1 MKTVI
6 LISAIAE
13 WDAVRPM
20 FPDAEIEY
28 FPYGECFNASAG
40 NHRPGWFHSGWRK
53 IASAGA
59 MQYVIDRYSPDL
71 IVNLGTCGGFEG
83 AVEQGEVILVE
94 KT

>member
-6 LISAIAE
+6 LIFAIAE
-13 WDAVRPM
+13 WDAVKPM

-28 FPYGECFNASAG
+28 FPYGECFSASAG
-40 NHRPGWFHSGWRK
+40 NHRLGWFHSGWGK
-53 IASAGA
+53 LASAGA

-71 IVNLGTCGGFEG
+71 IVNRGTCGGFEG
-83 AVEQGEVILVE
+83 AVEQGEAILVE